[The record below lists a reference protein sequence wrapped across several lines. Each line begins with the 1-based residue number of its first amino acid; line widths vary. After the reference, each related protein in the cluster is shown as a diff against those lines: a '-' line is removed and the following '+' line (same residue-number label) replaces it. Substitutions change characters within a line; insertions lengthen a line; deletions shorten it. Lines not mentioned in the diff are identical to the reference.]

1 VQVASAA
8 VLNRW
13 TTLSDEQVVA
23 RVCDGQTAL
32 FEVLMRRH
40 NERVYRAARAIVRNE
55 AEAEDVMQ
63 QAYVNAYAHL
73 RQFDGRA
80 SFATWVTRIAVHEAL
95 ARVRRQARY
104 TSMEFAHNRSGEEL
118 LIDKRS
124 RTPETDVYAG
134 ELRRLL
140 EAAVDR
146 LPDGAREVF
155 VLREVQG
162 LSTSETSEVLGIAED
177 AVKARL
183 SRAKRALR
191 RDLTGVVEQV
201 GASAFAFHQSRCDR
215 IVSAVFARIG

>member
-8 VLNRW
+8 VLSRW
-13 TTLSDEQVVA
+13 TTLTDEEVVA
-23 RVCDGQTAL
+23 RVRDGETAL

-95 ARVRRQARY
+95 ARVRRDARY
-104 TSMEFAHNRSGEEL
+104 TSMESAHDRTGGEL
-118 LIDKRS
+118 LIDSRA
-124 RTPETDVYAG
+124 RTPERDVYAG

-162 LSTSETSEVLGIAED
+162 LSTLETSDVLGIAED

-191 RDLTGVVEQV
+191 HDLTAVVASS
-201 GASAFAFHQSRCDR
+201 GAGAFSFHQSRCDR
-215 IVSAVFARIG
+215 IVKAVFARIA